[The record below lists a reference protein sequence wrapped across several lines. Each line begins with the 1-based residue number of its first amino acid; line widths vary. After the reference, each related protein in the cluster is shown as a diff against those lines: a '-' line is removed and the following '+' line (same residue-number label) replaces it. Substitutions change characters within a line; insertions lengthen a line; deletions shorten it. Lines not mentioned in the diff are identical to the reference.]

1 MSELNIVP
9 DSEQSLFWYPELK
22 YKYDFDKGI
31 DKPLALRAYICY
43 FLDRLQ
49 SMFKWSGLPDT
60 IPQKW
65 LESYLLVD
73 GQCAVINTEKGLF
86 ATNGGMGA
94 DPNEY
99 YIPTKY
105 IVTNPWLPEG
115 STAGKQYNIDGDEKN
130 AVLVRNDTYTVGLM
144 PLLVKYCTQM
154 VENDI
159 TMSIADIWVR
169 ATVALSAADDQT
181 RESAEQWLKDLRKGK
196 LGVIGEAPFL
206 AGNQNESLR
215 TNPIGTVAGTLT
227 DLIEYHQY
235 LKAGLYNDIGLNSN
249 YNMKRE
255 AIMSNETKLNDDA
268 LHPLIDTMLA
278 CRKEAAE
285 EINKLFGTNI
295 SVEFN
300 SAWADNEKE
309 NEAVMHQIE
318 AAADQ
323 ADEDKE
329 NDSIPEAD
337 NNIPDT
343 DTDIPDSADDSESE
357 VTVDESEEIEA
368 EVPETEAVIEAIEN
382 AAEVIAE
389 AIADNDTESDEKDGE

>member
-1 MSELNIVP
+1 MSIPNTP
-9 DSEQSLFWYPELK
+9 DEQNLFWYPTLK

-73 GQCAVINTEKGLF
+73 GQCAVINTDKGIF

-94 DPNEY
+94 YPDEY

-105 IVTNPWLPEG
+105 IVTNPYLPKNA
-115 STAGKQYNIDGDEKN
+115 SAGKEYTISGTEQN

-144 PLLVKYCTQM
+144 PLLLKYCTQM

-159 TMSIADIWVR
+159 TMSIADIWAR
-169 ATVALSAADDQT
+169 ASAAFSAADDQT
-181 RESAEQWLKDLRKGK
+181 KESAELWLKRLRKGE

-285 EINKLFGTNI
+285 EINRLFGTEI
-295 SVEFN
+295 RVEFN

-309 NEAVMHQIE
+309 NEAVMQQIE
-318 AAADQ
+318 ATAEG
-323 ADEDKE
+323 DEA
-329 NDSIPEAD
+329 I
-337 NNIPDT
+337 
-343 DTDIPDSADDSESE
+343 ADDVASDEVDTVETTPDEVVEEQSTPDEVEE
-357 VTVDESEEIEA
+357 VTEA
-368 EVPETEAVIEAIEN
+368 EEVPATEAVIEAIET

-389 AIADNDTESDEKDGE
+389 AITTDVTPDESEGGNE

>member
-9 DSEQSLFWYPELK
+9 DTQQSLFWYPELK
-22 YKYDFDKGI
+22 YKYDFEKGI
-31 DKPLALRAYICY
+31 DKPLAMRAYIGY

-49 SMFKWSGLPDT
+49 SMFIWSGLPDT

-73 GQCAVINTEKGLF
+73 GHCAVINTEKGLF

-99 YIPTKY
+99 YIPTKF
-105 IVTNPWLPEG
+105 IVSNPYLPEG
-115 STAGKQYNIDGDEKN
+115 SSAGRNYTIYGDDQD
-130 AVLVRNDTYTVGLM
+130 AVLVRNDIYTVGLM
-144 PLLVKYCTQM
+144 PLLVKYCSQM

-181 RESAEQWLKDLRKGK
+181 RESAELWLKDLRKGK

-309 NEAVMHQIE
+309 NEAVMNQIE

-323 ADEDKE
+323 ADEVTKDDTTIPD
-329 NDSIPEAD
+329 NDS
-337 NNIPDT
+337 
-343 DTDIPDSADDSESE
+343 DIPDSADSGNDTESDESAE
-357 VTVDESEEIEA
+357 VTADEVTTD
-368 EVPETEAVIEAIEN
+368 EVIVEAIEN

-389 AIADNDTESDEKDGE
+389 AISDNDTDTDEKDGE

>member
-1 MSELNIVP
+1 MSIPNTP
-9 DSEQSLFWYPELK
+9 DEQNLFWYPTLK

-73 GQCAVINTEKGLF
+73 GQCAVINTDKGIF

-115 STAGKQYNIDGDEKN
+115 STAGKQYTIYGEEQN
-130 AVLVRNDTYTVGLM
+130 AVLVRNDTYTAGLM
-144 PLLVKYCTQM
+144 PLLLKYCTQM

-159 TMSIADIWVR
+159 TMSIADIWAR
-169 ATVALSAADDQT
+169 ASVAFSAADDQT
-181 RESAEQWLKDLRKGK
+181 RESAELWLKRLKKGE

-235 LKAGLYNDIGLNSN
+235 LKAGLYNEIGLNSN

-268 LHPLIDTMLA
+268 LHPLFDTMLA

-285 EINKLFGTNI
+285 EINRLFGTEI

-309 NEAVMHQIE
+309 NEAVMQQIE
-318 AAADQ
+318 ATAEG
-323 ADEDKE
+323 DEA
-329 NDSIPEAD
+329 I
-337 NNIPDT
+337 
-343 DTDIPDSADDSESE
+343 ADDVASDEVDTVETTPDEVAEEQSTPDEVEE
-357 VTVDESEEIEA
+357 VTEA
-368 EVPETEAVIEAIEN
+368 EEVPATEAVIEAIEN

-389 AIADNDTESDEKDGE
+389 AIAEGDTPEEKEGE

>member
-9 DSEQSLFWYPELK
+9 DSEKSLFWYPELK
-22 YKYDFDKGI
+22 YKYDFEKGI
-31 DKPLALRAYICY
+31 DKPLAMRAYICY

-49 SMFKWSGLPDT
+49 SMFKWFGLPET

-65 LESYLLVD
+65 LESYLFVD

-115 STAGKQYNIDGDEKN
+115 SSSGKQYIIDGEEQN

-144 PLLVKYCTQM
+144 PLLVKYCSQM

-169 ATVALSAADDQT
+169 ATVAMSAADDQT
-181 RESAEQWLKDLRKGK
+181 RESAEQWLRDLRKGK

-285 EINKLFGTNI
+285 EINRLFGTNI

-300 SAWADNEKE
+300 SAWLDNEKE
-309 NEAVMHQIE
+309 NEAVMDQIKASAE
-318 AAADQ
+318 ATEEVSDEAEAPVEVSDQ
-323 ADEDKE
+323 TDE
-329 NDSIPEAD
+329 S
-337 NNIPDT
+337 
-343 DTDIPDSADDSESE
+343 
-357 VTVDESEEIEA
+357 VDETVEDEA
-368 EVPETEAVIEAIEN
+368 EAPVETESIIEAIET
-382 AAEVIAE
+382 AAEVIAD
-389 AIADNDTESDEKDGE
+389 AIEGDTTEDTEGGAE

>member
-1 MSELNIVP
+1 MSIPNTP
-9 DSEQSLFWYPELK
+9 DEQNLFWYPTLK

-73 GQCAVINTEKGLF
+73 GQCAVINTDKGIF

-94 DPNEY
+94 SPDEY

-105 IVTNPWLPEG
+105 IVTNPYLPENA
-115 STAGKQYNIDGDEKN
+115 SAGKEYTISGTDQN

-144 PLLVKYCTQM
+144 PLLLKYCTQM

-159 TMSIADIWVR
+159 TMSIADIWAR
-169 ATVALSAADDQT
+169 ASAAFSAADDQT
-181 RESAEQWLKDLRKGK
+181 RESAELWLKRLRKGE

-285 EINKLFGTNI
+285 EINRLFGTEI

-309 NEAVMHQIE
+309 NEAIMQQIE
-318 AAADQ
+318 ATAEG
-323 ADEDKE
+323 DEA
-329 NDSIPEAD
+329 I
-337 NNIPDT
+337 
-343 DTDIPDSADDSESE
+343 ADDVASDEVDTVETTPDEVVEEQSTPDEVEE
-357 VTVDESEEIEA
+357 VTEA
-368 EVPETEAVIEAIEN
+368 EEVPATEAVIEAIEN

-389 AIADNDTESDEKDGE
+389 AIAEGDTPEEKEGE

>member
-1 MSELNIVP
+1 MSIPNTP
-9 DSEQSLFWYPELK
+9 DEQNLFWYPTLK

-43 FLDRLQ
+43 FLNRLQ
-49 SMFKWSGLPDT
+49 SMFKWEGLPDT

-65 LESYLLVD
+65 LESYLLTE
-73 GQCAVINTEKGLF
+73 GQCAVINTDRGLF
-86 ATNGGMGA
+86 ATNGGQGA

-99 YIPTKY
+99 YIPTKF
-105 IVTNPWLPEG
+105 IVTNPYLPEKA
-115 STAGKQYNIDGDEKN
+115 SAGKDYTISGKDQN
-130 AVLVRNDTYTVGLM
+130 AVLVRNDIYTIGLM
-144 PLLVKYCTQM
+144 PLLLKYCTQM

-159 TMSIADIWVR
+159 TMSIADIWAR
-169 ATVALSAADDQT
+169 ASVAMSAADDQT
-181 RESAEQWLKDLRKGK
+181 RESAELWLKRLRKGE

-285 EINKLFGTNI
+285 EINRLFGTEI
-295 SVEFN
+295 TVEFN
-300 SAWADNEKE
+300 SAWEDNEKE
-309 NEAVMHQIE
+309 NEAVMQQIE
-318 AAADQ
+318 AAAYQVDEVTENDTAIPDNDSDISDSDSDISDIDDSANDTESDESAEVT
-323 ADEDKE
+323 ADETE
-329 NDSIPEAD
+329 SI
-337 NNIPDT
+337 
-343 DTDIPDSADDSESE
+343 
-357 VTVDESEEIEA
+357 V
-368 EVPETEAVIEAIEN
+368 EAIET

-389 AIADNDTESDEKDGE
+389 TIAEGDTPEEKEGE

>member
-1 MSELNIVP
+1 MSIPNTP
-9 DSEQSLFWYPELK
+9 DEQNLFWYPTLK

-73 GQCAVINTEKGLF
+73 GQCAVINTEKGIF

-94 DPNEY
+94 DPDEY

-105 IVTNPWLPEG
+105 IVTNPYLPQNA
-115 STAGKQYNIDGDEKN
+115 SAGKEYVISGSEQN

-144 PLLVKYCTQM
+144 PLLLKYCTQM

-159 TMSIADIWVR
+159 SMTIADIWAR
-169 ATVALSAADDQT
+169 ATVAMSAADDQT
-181 RESAEQWLKDLRKGK
+181 RESAELWLKRLRKGE
-196 LGVIGEAPFL
+196 LGIIGEAPFL
-206 AGNQNESLR
+206 AGNQAESLR
-215 TNPIGTVAGTLT
+215 TNPIGNVAGTLT

-255 AIMSNETKLNDDA
+255 AIMQGEAQLNDDA

-285 EINKLFGTNI
+285 EINRLFGTEI

-300 SAWADNEKE
+300 SAWLDNEKE
-309 NEAVMHQIE
+309 NDALLDQIE
-318 AAADQ
+318 AQGESNEADNDISDTVDGDITGDDADV
-323 ADEDKE
+323 ADESDE
-329 NDSIPEAD
+329 AEVTADETPEAD
-337 NNIPDT
+337 ETP
-343 DTDIPDSADDSESE
+343 
-357 VTVDESEEIEA
+357 VDA
-368 EVPETEAVIEAIEN
+368 EVIVEAIEN
-382 AAEVIAE
+382 AAEIIAE
-389 AIADNDTESDEKDGE
+389 AITTDETPEDTEGGNE

>member
-1 MSELNIVP
+1 MSVSNIVP
-9 DSEQSLFWYPELK
+9 EQEQSLFWYPTLK
-22 YKYDFDKGI
+22 YKYDFEKGVDKS
-31 DKPLALRAYICY
+31 LALRAYICY

-49 SMFKWSGLPDT
+49 SMFKWEGLPDT

-73 GQCAVINTEKGLF
+73 GQCAVINTDRGLF
-86 ATNGGMGA
+86 ATNGGMGE

-105 IVTNPWLPEG
+105 IVTNPYLPEKSSSG
-115 STAGKQYNIDGDEKN
+115 RNYTISGEGQD
-130 AVLVRNDTYTVGLM
+130 AVLVRNDIYTVGLM
-144 PLLVKYCTQM
+144 PMILKYCTQM

-159 TMSIADIWVR
+159 TMGIADIWAR
-169 ATVALSAADDQT
+169 ATIAISAVDDQT
-181 RESAEQWLKDLRKGK
+181 KESAEQWLKNLQKGK

-206 AGNQNESLR
+206 AANQNENLR
-215 TNPIGTVAGTLT
+215 VNNIGTVAGTLT

-285 EINKLFGTNI
+285 EINRLFGTNI

-300 SAWADNEKE
+300 SAWEDNEKE
-309 NEAVMHQIE
+309 NEAVMQQIE

-323 ADEDKE
+323 ADEVTEDDTTIPD
-329 NDSIPEAD
+329 NDS
-337 NNIPDT
+337 
-343 DTDIPDSADDSESE
+343 DISDSADSGNDTESDESAE
-357 VTVDESEEIEA
+357 VTADEAEA
-368 EVPETEAVIEAIEN
+368 EVEAEAPATESIVEAIET

-389 AIADNDTESDEKDGE
+389 AIAEDVPEEKEGE

>member
-1 MSELNIVP
+1 MSIPNTP
-9 DSEQSLFWYPELK
+9 DEQNLFWYPTLK

-49 SMFKWSGLPDT
+49 SMFKWEGLPDT

-65 LESYLLVD
+65 LESYLLTD
-73 GQCAVINTEKGLF
+73 GQCAVINTSKGLF

-115 STAGKQYNIDGDEKN
+115 STAGKQYTIYGEEQN

-144 PLLVKYCTQM
+144 PLLLKYCTQM

-159 TMSIADIWVR
+159 TMSIADIWAR
-169 ATVALSAADDQT
+169 ASVAMSAADDQT
-181 RESAEQWLKDLRKGK
+181 RESAELWLKRLKKGE

-235 LKAGLYNDIGLNSN
+235 LKAGLYNEIGLNSN

-285 EINKLFGTNI
+285 EINRLFGTEI
-295 SVEFN
+295 TVEFN
-300 SAWADNEKE
+300 SAWEDNEKE
-309 NEAVMHQIE
+309 NEAIMQQIE
-318 AAADQ
+318 ATAEG
-323 ADEDKE
+323 DEA
-329 NDSIPEAD
+329 I
-337 NNIPDT
+337 
-343 DTDIPDSADDSESE
+343 ADDVASDEVDTVETTPDEVAEEQSTPDEVEE
-357 VTVDESEEIEA
+357 VTEA
-368 EVPETEAVIEAIEN
+368 EEVPATEAVIEAIEN

-389 AIADNDTESDEKDGE
+389 AIAEGDTPEEKEGE

>member
-9 DSEQSLFWYPELK
+9 DSEKSLFWYPELK
-22 YKYDFDKGI
+22 YKYDFEKGI

-115 STAGKQYNIDGDEKN
+115 STAGKQYSIDGDDKN
-130 AVLVRNDTYTVGLM
+130 AVLIRNDIYTVGLM

-181 RESAEQWLKDLRKGK
+181 KESAELWLKDLRKGK

-268 LHPLIDTMLA
+268 LHPLIDTMLT

-309 NEAVMHQIE
+309 NVAVMQQIE

-323 ADEDKE
+323 AEEVSDEAEAPVEVSDQ
-329 NDSIPEAD
+329 NDEVIEEDTTAD
-337 NNIPDT
+337 
-343 DTDIPDSADDSESE
+343 E
-357 VTVDESEEIEA
+357 TVDETVEVEA
-368 EVPETEAVIEAIEN
+368 EAPATDVIVEAIET

-389 AIADNDTESDEKDGE
+389 AIEGDTPEDTEGGAE

>member
-9 DSEQSLFWYPELK
+9 DSEKSLFWYPELK
-22 YKYDFDKGI
+22 YKYDFEKGI
-31 DKPLALRAYICY
+31 DKPLAMRAYICY

-49 SMFKWSGLPDT
+49 SMFKWSGLPET

-65 LESYLLVD
+65 LESYLFVD

-115 STAGKQYNIDGDEKN
+115 SSSGKQYIIDGEEQN

-144 PLLVKYCTQM
+144 PLLVKYCSQM

-181 RESAEQWLKDLRKGK
+181 RESAEQWLRDLRKGK

-285 EINKLFGTNI
+285 EINRLFGTNI

-300 SAWADNEKE
+300 SAWLDNEKE
-309 NEAVMHQIE
+309 NEAVMDQIE
-318 AAADQ
+318 AAAEATEEVSDEAEAPVEVSDQ
-323 ADEDKE
+323 TDEVIEDTADE
-329 NDSIPEAD
+329 
-337 NNIPDT
+337 
-343 DTDIPDSADDSESE
+343 
-357 VTVDESEEIEA
+357 TVDETVEDEA
-368 EVPETEAVIEAIEN
+368 EAPVETESIIEAIET

-389 AIADNDTESDEKDGE
+389 AIEGDTPEDTEGGAE

>member
-1 MSELNIVP
+1 MSIPNTP
-9 DSEQSLFWYPELK
+9 DEQNLFWYPTLK

-73 GQCAVINTEKGLF
+73 GQCAVINTEKGIF

-94 DPNEY
+94 SPDEY

-105 IVTNPWLPEG
+105 IVTNPYLPENA
-115 STAGKQYNIDGDEKN
+115 SAGRNYTISGDGQD

-144 PLLVKYCTQM
+144 PLLLKYCTQM

-159 TMSIADIWVR
+159 TMSIADIWAR
-169 ATVALSAADDQT
+169 ASVAMSAADDQT
-181 RESAEQWLKDLRKGK
+181 RESAEQWLKRLRKGE

-235 LKAGLYNDIGLNSN
+235 LKAGLYNEIGLNSN

-285 EINKLFGTNI
+285 EINRLFGTEI
-295 SVEFN
+295 TVEFN
-300 SAWADNEKE
+300 SAWEDNEKE
-309 NEAVMHQIE
+309 NEAVMQQIE

-323 ADEDKE
+323 ADEVTEDDTAIPD
-329 NDSIPEAD
+329 NDS
-337 NNIPDT
+337 
-343 DTDIPDSADDSESE
+343 DIPDSADSGNDTESE
-357 VTVDESEEIEA
+357 ESAEVTADESEA
-368 EVPETEAVIEAIEN
+368 ETEAVIESIET

-389 AIADNDTESDEKDGE
+389 AIAEGDTPEEKEGE

>member
-9 DSEQSLFWYPELK
+9 DNEQSLFWYPELK

-49 SMFKWSGLPDT
+49 SMFTWSGLPDT

-73 GQCAVINTEKGLF
+73 GQCAVINTDKGLF

-115 STAGKQYNIDGDEKN
+115 STAGKQYTIDGNDKN

-181 RESAEQWLKDLRKGK
+181 RESAEQWLRDLRKGR

-309 NEAVMHQIE
+309 NEAVMEQIE

-323 ADEDKE
+323 TDDVETVEATPDEVEETD
-329 NDSIPEAD
+329 EAVES
-337 NNIPDT
+337 T
-343 DTDIPDSADDSESE
+343 DE
-357 VTVDESEEIEA
+357 VTTDE
-368 EVPETEAVIEAIEN
+368 VIVEAIEN

>member
-9 DSEQSLFWYPELK
+9 DNEQSLFWYPELK

-49 SMFKWSGLPDT
+49 SMFTWSGLPDT

-73 GQCAVINTEKGLF
+73 GQCAVINTDKGLF

-115 STAGKQYNIDGDEKN
+115 STAGKQYTIDGDDKN

-181 RESAEQWLKDLRKGK
+181 KESAEQWLRDLRKGK

-295 SVEFN
+295 SVDFN

-309 NEAVMHQIE
+309 NEAVMEQIE

-323 ADEDKE
+323 TGDVETVEATPDEVVDEQTTPDEVEETDEAVESTDEVTADE
-329 NDSIPEAD
+329 
-337 NNIPDT
+337 
-343 DTDIPDSADDSESE
+343 
-357 VTVDESEEIEA
+357 
-368 EVPETEAVIEAIEN
+368 VIVEAIEN

>member
-49 SMFKWSGLPDT
+49 SMFTWSGLPDT

-73 GQCAVINTEKGLF
+73 GQCAVINTDKGLF

-94 DPNEY
+94 APNEY

-115 STAGKQYNIDGDEKN
+115 STAGKQYTIDGNDKN

-181 RESAEQWLKDLRKGK
+181 KESAEQWLRDLRKGK

-309 NEAVMHQIE
+309 NEAVMEQIE

-323 ADEDKE
+323 TDDVETVESTPDEVVDE
-329 NDSIPEAD
+329 QTTPDEVEETDEAVES
-337 NNIPDT
+337 T
-343 DTDIPDSADDSESE
+343 DE
-357 VTVDESEEIEA
+357 VTTDE
-368 EVPETEAVIEAIEN
+368 VIVEAIEN

>member
-9 DSEQSLFWYPELK
+9 DSEQSLFWYPALK

-73 GQCAVINTEKGLF
+73 GKCAVINTDKGLF
-86 ATNGGMGA
+86 ATNGGQGA

-99 YIPTKY
+99 YIPTKF
-105 IVTNPWLPEG
+105 IVSNPYLPEG
-115 STAGKQYNIDGDEKN
+115 SSAGRNYIIDGDGKD
-130 AVLVRNDTYTVGLM
+130 AVLVRNDIYTVGLM
-144 PLLVKYCTQM
+144 PLLLKYCTQM

-159 TMSIADIWVR
+159 TMSIADIWAR
-169 ATVALSAADDQT
+169 ASVAMSAADDQT
-181 RESAEQWLKDLRKGK
+181 RESAELWLKRLRKGE

-278 CRKEAAE
+278 CRKEAAD

-309 NEAVMHQIE
+309 NEAVMQQIE
-318 AAADQ
+318 NSAEAS
-323 ADEDKE
+323 DE
-329 NDSIPEAD
+329 AV
-337 NNIPDT
+337 DT
-343 DTDIPDSADDSESE
+343 TDEVVESE
-357 VTVDESEEIEA
+357 DAAETTEEVVETSDETTEETTDEAAESTDEVTAD
-368 EVPETEAVIEAIEN
+368 VIVEAIET

-389 AIADNDTESDEKDGE
+389 AIADNDTESDVKEGE

>member
-9 DSEQSLFWYPELK
+9 DTQQSLFWYPELK
-22 YKYDFDKGI
+22 YKYDFEKGI
-31 DKPLALRAYICY
+31 DKPLAMRAYIGY

-49 SMFKWSGLPDT
+49 SMFIWSGLPET

-73 GQCAVINTEKGLF
+73 GHCAVINTEKGLF

-99 YIPTKY
+99 YIPTKF
-105 IVTNPWLPEG
+105 IVSNPYLPEG
-115 STAGKQYNIDGDEKN
+115 SSAGRNYTIDGDN
-130 AVLVRNDTYTVGLM
+130 QDAVFVRNDTYTVGLM
-144 PLLVKYCTQM
+144 PLLVKYCSQM

-181 RESAEQWLKDLRKGK
+181 RESAEQWLRDLRKGK

-309 NEAVMHQIE
+309 NEAVMEQIE
-318 AAADQ
+318 AAAESTDEVSDEAEAHVEVSDQ
-323 ADEDKE
+323 TDEVIED
-329 NDSIPEAD
+329 
-337 NNIPDT
+337 DT
-343 DTDIPDSADDSESE
+343 TTDE
-357 VTVDESEEIEA
+357 TVDKTVEDEA
-368 EVPETEAVIEAIEN
+368 EAPVETESIIEAIET
-382 AAEVIAE
+382 AAEVIAD
-389 AIADNDTESDEKDGE
+389 AIEGDTTEDTEGGAE

>member
-9 DSEQSLFWYPELK
+9 DSEKSLFWYPELK

-49 SMFKWSGLPDT
+49 SMFTWSGLPDT

-73 GQCAVINTEKGLF
+73 GQCAVINTDKGLF
-86 ATNGGMGA
+86 ATNGGMGEN
-94 DPNEY
+94 PNEY

-115 STAGKQYNIDGDEKN
+115 STAGKQYTIDGDDKN

-169 ATVALSAADDQT
+169 ATVALSAADNQT
-181 RESAEQWLKDLRKGK
+181 RESAEQWLRDLRKGK

-285 EINKLFGTNI
+285 EINKLFATNI

-309 NEAVMHQIE
+309 NEAVMEQIE
-318 AAADQ
+318 Q
-323 ADEDKE
+323 SVEGDE
-329 NDSIPEAD
+329 
-337 NNIPDT
+337 
-343 DTDIPDSADDSESE
+343 SAD
-357 VTVDESEEIEA
+357 TVDEAVESTD
-368 EVPETEAVIEAIEN
+368 EVTADEVIVEAIEN

-389 AIADNDTESDEKDGE
+389 AIADNDTESDVKDGE

>member
-1 MSELNIVP
+1 MPNPNIVP
-9 DSEQSLFWYPELK
+9 EVEQNLFWYPTLK
-22 YKYDFDKGI
+22 YKYDFEKGI
-31 DKPLALRAYICY
+31 DKPLAMRAYICY

-49 SMFKWSGLPDT
+49 SMFKWEGLPDT

-73 GQCAVINTEKGLF
+73 GQCAVINTDRGLF

-105 IVTNPWLPEG
+105 IVTNPYLPQNA
-115 STAGKQYNIDGDEKN
+115 SDGKEYIIYGEKQN
-130 AVLVRNDTYTVGLM
+130 AVLVRNDTFTTGLM
-144 PLLVKYCTQM
+144 PMLCKYCSQM

-159 TMSIADIWVR
+159 SMTIADIWSR
-169 ATVALSAADDQT
+169 ATVAISAADDQT
-181 RESAEQWLKDLRKGK
+181 KESAELWLKKLRKGE
-196 LGVIGEAPFL
+196 LGIIGEAPFL

-215 TNPIGTVAGTLT
+215 TTPIGSVAGTLT

-235 LKAGLYNDIGLNSN
+235 LKAGLFNEIGLNSN

-255 AIMSNETKLNDDA
+255 AIMSNESKMNDDA
-268 LHPLIDTMLA
+268 LHPLIDNMLA

-300 SAWADNEKE
+300 SAWLDNEKE
-309 NEAVMHQIE
+309 NEAVMEQIE
-318 AAADQ
+318 AAAEGEE
-323 ADEDKE
+323 AVTEDVSAE
-329 NDSIPEAD
+329 APE
-337 NNIPDT
+337 
-343 DTDIPDSADDSESE
+343 E
-357 VTVDESEEIEA
+357 VTAEETTSEEGEA
-368 EVPETEAVIEAIEN
+368 EVTEEVTEEAPETEAIVEAIEN

-389 AIADNDTESDEKDGE
+389 AISEDIPEEKEGE

>member
-1 MSELNIVP
+1 MSIPNTP
-9 DSEQSLFWYPELK
+9 DEQNLFWYPTLK

-49 SMFKWSGLPDT
+49 SMFKWEGLPDT

-73 GQCAVINTEKGLF
+73 GQCAVINTDKGIF

-94 DPNEY
+94 DPDEY

-105 IVTNPWLPEG
+105 IVTNPYLPEQA
-115 STAGKQYNIDGDEKN
+115 SAGRNYTISGDGQD

-144 PLLVKYCTQM
+144 PLLLKYCTQM

-159 TMSIADIWVR
+159 TMSIADIWSR
-169 ATVALSAADDQT
+169 ASVAMSAADDQT
-181 RESAEQWLKDLRKGK
+181 KESAELWLKRLRKGE

-235 LKAGLYNDIGLNSN
+235 LKAGLYNEIGLNSN

-285 EINKLFGTNI
+285 EINKLFGTEI
-295 SVEFN
+295 TVEFN
-300 SAWADNEKE
+300 SAWEDNEKE
-309 NEAVMHQIE
+309 NEAVMNQIE
-318 AAADQ
+318 AVAEG
-323 ADEDKE
+323 DEA
-329 NDSIPEAD
+329 I
-337 NNIPDT
+337 
-343 DTDIPDSADDSESE
+343 ADDIAPEEDVPEVIDDQTEDEAEDTADAEVEEVSE
-357 VTVDESEEIEA
+357 
-368 EVPETEAVIEAIEN
+368 EVPETEAVIEAIET

-389 AIADNDTESDEKDGE
+389 AIAEGDTPEEKEGE

>member
-9 DSEQSLFWYPELK
+9 DTEQSLFWYPELK

-49 SMFKWSGLPDT
+49 SMFTWSGLPDT

-73 GQCAVINTEKGLF
+73 GQCAVINTSKGLF

-115 STAGKQYNIDGDEKN
+115 SSAGKQYIIDGDEKD
-130 AVLVRNDTYTVGLM
+130 AVLVRNDIYTVGLM
-144 PLLVKYCTQM
+144 PLLMKYCTQM

-181 RESAEQWLKDLRKGK
+181 KESAEQWLRDLRKGK

-309 NEAVMHQIE
+309 NEAVMQQIE
-318 AAADQ
+318 
-323 ADEDKE
+323 
-329 NDSIPEAD
+329 NDAEEVAPDEAD
-337 NNIPDT
+337 NENDNSNIADT
-343 DTDIPDSADDSESE
+343 FIEDTADDR
-357 VTVDESEEIEA
+357 
-368 EVPETEAVIEAIEN
+368 PETEEEVEETAEETVEETVINEDVIVEAIEN

>member
-1 MSELNIVP
+1 MSNLNIVP

-22 YKYDFDKGI
+22 YKYDFEKGI

-49 SMFKWSGLPDT
+49 SMFIWSGLPET

-73 GQCAVINTEKGLF
+73 GQCAVINTSKGLF

-115 STAGKQYNIDGDEKN
+115 STSGKQYIIDGDDKN

-309 NEAVMHQIE
+309 NEAVMNQIE

-323 ADEDKE
+323 TDGVTEDDNAIPDNDSDNTDSVDSGNNIESDESAEVTADE
-329 NDSIPEAD
+329 
-337 NNIPDT
+337 T
-343 DTDIPDSADDSESE
+343 
-357 VTVDESEEIEA
+357 EA
-368 EVPETEAVIEAIEN
+368 EVPETEAVIEAIET

-389 AIADNDTESDEKDGE
+389 AIADNDTESDDKDGE

>member
-9 DSEQSLFWYPELK
+9 DSEKSLFWYPELK
-22 YKYDFDKGI
+22 YKYDFEKGI
-31 DKPLALRAYICY
+31 DKPLAMRAYICY

-49 SMFKWSGLPDT
+49 SMFKWSDLPET

-65 LESYLLVD
+65 LESYLFVD

-115 STAGKQYNIDGDEKN
+115 SSSGKQYIIDGEEQN
-130 AVLVRNDTYTVGLM
+130 AVLIRNDTYTVGLM
-144 PLLVKYCTQM
+144 PLLVKYCSQM

-169 ATVALSAADDQT
+169 ATVAMSAADDQT
-181 RESAEQWLKDLRKGK
+181 RESAEQWLRDLRKGK

-285 EINKLFGTNI
+285 EINRLFGTNI

-300 SAWADNEKE
+300 SAWLDNEKE
-309 NEAVMHQIE
+309 NEAVMDQIE
-318 AAADQ
+318 AAAEATDEVSDEAEAPVEVSDQ
-323 ADEDKE
+323 TDEVIE
-329 NDSIPEAD
+329 
-337 NNIPDT
+337 DT
-343 DTDIPDSADDSESE
+343 AGE
-357 VTVDESEEIEA
+357 TVDETVEDEA
-368 EVPETEAVIEAIEN
+368 EAPVETESIIEAIET

-389 AIADNDTESDEKDGE
+389 AIESDTPEDTEGGAE

>member
-1 MSELNIVP
+1 MSIPNTP
-9 DSEQSLFWYPELK
+9 DEENLFWYPTLK

-31 DKPLALRAYICY
+31 DKPLALRAYVCY

-49 SMFKWSGLPDT
+49 SMFKWEGLPDT

-65 LESYLLVD
+65 LESYLLTD
-73 GQCAVINTEKGLF
+73 GQCAVINTDKGLF

-94 DPNEY
+94 DPDEY

-115 STAGKQYNIDGDEKN
+115 SGSGKQYTISGEEQN
-130 AVLVRNDTYTVGLM
+130 AVLVRNDIYTVGLM
-144 PLLVKYCTQM
+144 PLLLKYCTQM

-159 TMSIADIWVR
+159 TMSIADIWAR
-169 ATVALSAADDQT
+169 ASVAMSAADDQT
-181 RESAEQWLKDLRKGK
+181 RESAELWLKRLRKGE

-235 LKAGLYNDIGLNSN
+235 LKAGLYNEIGLNSN

-300 SAWADNEKE
+300 SAWEDNEKE
-309 NEAVMHQIE
+309 NEAVMQQIE
-318 AAADQ
+318 ATAEGDEEIADDV
-323 ADEDKE
+323 ASDEIAPDEDA
-329 NDSIPEAD
+329 PEVVEDQTEDEAVD
-337 NNIPDT
+337 LN
-343 DTDIPDSADDSESE
+343 E
-357 VTVDESEEIEA
+357 VKGEA
-368 EVPETEAVIEAIEN
+368 EENIPETEAVIEAIET

-389 AIADNDTESDEKDGE
+389 AIAEGDTPEEKEGE

>member
-1 MSELNIVP
+1 MSIPNTP
-9 DSEQSLFWYPELK
+9 DEQNLFWYPTLK

-73 GQCAVINTEKGLF
+73 GQCAVINTDKGIF

-94 DPNEY
+94 YPDEY

-105 IVTNPWLPEG
+105 IVTNPYLPKNA
-115 STAGKQYNIDGDEKN
+115 SAGKEYTISGTEQN

-144 PLLVKYCTQM
+144 PLLLKYCTQM

-159 TMSIADIWVR
+159 TMSIADIWAR
-169 ATVALSAADDQT
+169 ASAAFSAADDQT
-181 RESAEQWLKDLRKGK
+181 KESAELWLKRLRKGE

-285 EINKLFGTNI
+285 EINRLFGTEI
-295 SVEFN
+295 RVEFN

-309 NEAVMHQIE
+309 NEAVMQQIE
-318 AAADQ
+318 ATAEG
-323 ADEDKE
+323 DEA
-329 NDSIPEAD
+329 I
-337 NNIPDT
+337 
-343 DTDIPDSADDSESE
+343 ADDVSSDEVDTVETTPDEVVEEQSTPDEVEE
-357 VTVDESEEIEA
+357 VTEA
-368 EVPETEAVIEAIEN
+368 EEVPATEAVIEAIET

-389 AIADNDTESDEKDGE
+389 AITTDVTPDESEGGNE

>member
-65 LESYLLVD
+65 IESYLLVD

-115 STAGKQYNIDGDEKN
+115 STAGKQYNIDGDDKN
-130 AVLVRNDTYTVGLM
+130 AVLVRNDIYTVGLM

-181 RESAEQWLKDLRKGK
+181 RESAEQWLRDLRKGK

-309 NEAVMHQIE
+309 NEAVMQQIE
-318 AAADQ
+318 QSVEGDVSADTDDEVAESDEVVESNDEAVETTDEAVESTEEVT
-323 ADEDKE
+323 ADE
-329 NDSIPEAD
+329 
-337 NNIPDT
+337 
-343 DTDIPDSADDSESE
+343 
-357 VTVDESEEIEA
+357 
-368 EVPETEAVIEAIEN
+368 VIVEAIEN

>member
-1 MSELNIVP
+1 MSIPNTP
-9 DSEQSLFWYPELK
+9 DEQNLFWYPTLK

-49 SMFKWSGLPDT
+49 SMFKWEGLPDT

-65 LESYLLVD
+65 LESYLLTD
-73 GQCAVINTEKGLF
+73 GQCAVINTSKGLF

-115 STAGKQYNIDGDEKN
+115 STAGKQYTIYGEEQN
-130 AVLVRNDTYTVGLM
+130 AVLVRNDIYTVGLM
-144 PLLVKYCTQM
+144 PLLLKYCTQM

-159 TMSIADIWVR
+159 TMSIADIWAR
-169 ATVALSAADDQT
+169 ASVAMSAADDQT
-181 RESAEQWLKDLRKGK
+181 RESAELWLKRLKKGE

-235 LKAGLYNDIGLNSN
+235 LKAGLYNEIGLNSN

-285 EINKLFGTNI
+285 EINRLFGTEI
-295 SVEFN
+295 TVEFN
-300 SAWADNEKE
+300 SAWEDNEKE
-309 NEAVMHQIE
+309 NEAIMQQIE
-318 AAADQ
+318 ATAEG
-323 ADEDKE
+323 DEA
-329 NDSIPEAD
+329 I
-337 NNIPDT
+337 
-343 DTDIPDSADDSESE
+343 ADDVASDEVDTVETTPDEVVEEQSTPDEVEE
-357 VTVDESEEIEA
+357 VTEA
-368 EVPETEAVIEAIEN
+368 EEVPATEAVIEAIEN

-389 AIADNDTESDEKDGE
+389 AIAEGDTPEEKEGE

>member
-1 MSELNIVP
+1 MSVSNIVP
-9 DSEQSLFWYPELK
+9 EQEQSLFWYPTLK
-22 YKYDFDKGI
+22 YKYDFEKGV

-49 SMFKWSGLPDT
+49 SMFKWEGLPDT

-73 GQCAVINTEKGLF
+73 GQCAVINTDRGLF

-105 IVTNPWLPEG
+105 IVTNPHLPEKASSG
-115 STAGKQYNIDGDEKN
+115 RNYTISGEGQD
-130 AVLVRNDTYTVGLM
+130 AVLVRNDTYTIGLM
-144 PLLVKYCTQM
+144 PLILKYCTQM

-159 TMSIADIWVR
+159 TMGIADVWAR
-169 ATVALSAADDQT
+169 ATIAISAVDDNT
-181 RESAEQWLKDLRKGK
+181 KASAELWLKNLQKGQ

-206 AGNQNESLR
+206 AANQNENLR
-215 TNPIGTVAGTLT
+215 VNNIGTVAGTLT

-235 LKAGLYNDIGLNSN
+235 LKAGLFNEIGLNSN

-285 EINKLFGTNI
+285 EINRLFGTNI

-300 SAWADNEKE
+300 SAWEDNEKE
-309 NEAVMHQIE
+309 NEAVMYQIE

-323 ADEDKE
+323 ANEVTE
-329 NDSIPEAD
+329 NDTT
-337 NNIPDT
+337 IPDN
-343 DTDIPDSADDSESE
+343 DSD
-357 VTVDESEEIEA
+357 
-368 EVPETEAVIEAIEN
+368 
-382 AAEVIAE
+382 
-389 AIADNDTESDEKDGE
+389 IADSSDSGNDTESDESAEVTADEAEAPATESIVEAIETAAEVIADAIEENQENTNNV

>member
-49 SMFKWSGLPDT
+49 SMFTWSGLPDT

-65 LESYLLVD
+65 FESYLLVD
-73 GQCAVINTEKGLF
+73 GQCAVINTDKGLF

-115 STAGKQYNIDGDEKN
+115 STAGKQYTIDGDDKN

-181 RESAEQWLKDLRKGK
+181 KESAEQWLRDLRKGK

-309 NEAVMHQIE
+309 NEAVMEQIE

-323 ADEDKE
+323 TDDVETVEATPDEVVDE
-329 NDSIPEAD
+329 QSTPDEVEETDEAVES
-337 NNIPDT
+337 T
-343 DTDIPDSADDSESE
+343 DE
-357 VTVDESEEIEA
+357 VTTDE
-368 EVPETEAVIEAIEN
+368 VIVEAIEN

>member
-94 DPNEY
+94 VPNEY

-181 RESAEQWLKDLRKGK
+181 RESAEQWLRDLRKGK

-309 NEAVMHQIE
+309 NEAVMEQIE
-318 AAADQ
+318 AAAESTDEVSDETEAPVEVSDQ
-323 ADEDKE
+323 TDEVIEDDTTADE
-329 NDSIPEAD
+329 
-337 NNIPDT
+337 
-343 DTDIPDSADDSESE
+343 
-357 VTVDESEEIEA
+357 TVDETVEDEA
-368 EVPETEAVIEAIEN
+368 EAPVETESIIEAIET
-382 AAEVIAE
+382 AAEVIAD
-389 AIADNDTESDEKDGE
+389 AIEGDTTEDTEGGAE

>member
-1 MSELNIVP
+1 MPNSSFIP
-9 DSEQSLFWYPELK
+9 DTETTLFWYPTLK
-22 YKYDFDKGI
+22 YKYDFEKGV

-49 SMFKWSGLPDT
+49 SMLNWEGLPDT

-73 GQCAVINTEKGLF
+73 GQCAVINTSKGLF

-94 DPNEY
+94 DPDEY

-115 STAGKQYNIDGDEKN
+115 STAGKQYNISGEDQN
-130 AVLVRNDTYTVGLM
+130 AVLVRNDIYTTGLM
-144 PLLVKYCTQM
+144 PMILKYCTQM

-159 TMSIADIWVR
+159 TMGIANIWAR
-169 ATVALSAADDQT
+169 ATIAMSAADDQT
-181 RESAEQWLKDLRKGK
+181 KESAELWLKNLQKGK
-196 LGVIGEAPFL
+196 LGVIGESPFL

-215 TNPIGTVAGTLT
+215 VNNIGTVAGTLT

-235 LKAGLYNDIGLNSN
+235 LKAGLYNEIGLNSN

-300 SAWADNEKE
+300 SAWEDNEKE
-309 NEAVMHQIE
+309 NEAVMQQIE

-323 ADEDKE
+323 ADEVTE
-329 NDSIPEAD
+329 NDTT
-337 NNIPDT
+337 IPDN
-343 DTDIPDSADDSESE
+343 DSDIPDSADSGNDTKSDESAE
-357 VTVDESEEIEA
+357 VTADEPEDA
-368 EVPETEAVIEAIEN
+368 ESPVTEAIVEAIET

-389 AIADNDTESDEKDGE
+389 AIAEDTEEKEGE

>member
-9 DSEQSLFWYPELK
+9 DSEKSLFWYPELK
-22 YKYDFDKGI
+22 YKYDFEKGI
-31 DKPLALRAYICY
+31 DKPLAMRAYICY

-65 LESYLLVD
+65 LESYLFVD
-73 GQCAVINTEKGLF
+73 GQCAVINTKKGLF
-86 ATNGGMGA
+86 ATNGGMGS

-115 STAGKQYNIDGDEKN
+115 SSSDKQYIIDGEEQN

-144 PLLVKYCTQM
+144 PLLVKYCSQM

-169 ATVALSAADDQT
+169 ATVAMSAADDQT
-181 RESAEQWLKDLRKGK
+181 RESAEQWLRDLRKGK

-285 EINKLFGTNI
+285 EINRLFGTNI

-300 SAWADNEKE
+300 SAWLDNEKE
-309 NEAVMHQIE
+309 NEAVMDQIE
-318 AAADQ
+318 AAA
-323 ADEDKE
+323 
-329 NDSIPEAD
+329 EA
-337 NNIPDT
+337 T
-343 DTDIPDSADDSESE
+343 EE
-357 VTVDESEEIEA
+357 VSDEA
-368 EVPETEAVIEAIEN
+368 EVPVEVSDQTDEVIEDTADETVDETVEDEAESPVETESIIEAIET

-389 AIADNDTESDEKDGE
+389 AIESDTPEDTEGGAE

>member
-1 MSELNIVP
+1 MSKLNIVP
-9 DSEQSLFWYPELK
+9 DSEKSLFWYPELK
-22 YKYDFDKGI
+22 YKYDFEKGI

-115 STAGKQYNIDGDEKN
+115 STAGKQYSIDGDDKN
-130 AVLVRNDTYTVGLM
+130 AVLIRNDIYTVGLM

-181 RESAEQWLKDLRKGK
+181 KESAELWLKDLRKGK

-268 LHPLIDTMLA
+268 LHPLIDTMLT

-309 NEAVMHQIE
+309 NVAVMQQIE

-323 ADEDKE
+323 AEEVSDEAEAPVEVSDQ
-329 NDSIPEAD
+329 NDEVIEEDTTAD
-337 NNIPDT
+337 
-343 DTDIPDSADDSESE
+343 E
-357 VTVDESEEIEA
+357 TVDETVEVEA
-368 EVPETEAVIEAIEN
+368 EAPATDVIVEAIET

-389 AIADNDTESDEKDGE
+389 AIEGDTPEDTEGGAE

>member
-1 MSELNIVP
+1 MSIPNTP
-9 DSEQSLFWYPELK
+9 DEQNLFWYPTLK

-94 DPNEY
+94 DPDEY

-105 IVTNPWLPEG
+105 IVTNPYLPQNA
-115 STAGKQYNIDGDEKN
+115 SAGKDYTISGSEQN

-144 PLLVKYCTQM
+144 PLLLKYCTQM

-159 TMSIADIWVR
+159 SMTIADIWAR
-169 ATVALSAADDQT
+169 ATVAMSAADDQT
-181 RESAEQWLKDLRKGK
+181 RESAELWLKRLRKGE
-196 LGVIGEAPFL
+196 LGIIGEAPFL
-206 AGNQNESLR
+206 AGNQAESLR
-215 TNPIGTVAGTLT
+215 TNPIGNVAGTLT

-255 AIMSNETKLNDDA
+255 AIMQGEAQLNDDA

-285 EINKLFGTNI
+285 EINRLFGTEI

-300 SAWADNEKE
+300 SAWLDNEKE
-309 NEAVMHQIE
+309 NDTLLDQIE
-318 AAADQ
+318 AQGEGNEADNDISDTSDGDITGDDADV
-323 ADEDKE
+323 ADESEDAE
-329 NDSIPEAD
+329 VTTDETPEAD
-337 NNIPDT
+337 ETP
-343 DTDIPDSADDSESE
+343 
-357 VTVDESEEIEA
+357 VDA
-368 EVPETEAVIEAIEN
+368 EVIVEAIEN

-389 AIADNDTESDEKDGE
+389 AITTDETPEDTEGGNE

>member
-9 DSEQSLFWYPELK
+9 DSEKSLFWYPELK

-49 SMFKWSGLPDT
+49 SMFTWSGLPDT

-73 GQCAVINTEKGLF
+73 GQCAVINTDKGLF

-115 STAGKQYNIDGDEKN
+115 STAGKQYTIDGDDKN

-181 RESAEQWLKDLRKGK
+181 KESAEQWLRDLRKGK

-309 NEAVMHQIE
+309 NEAVMEHIE

-323 ADEDKE
+323 TDDVETVESTPDEVVDEQTTPDEVEETDEAVESTDEVTADE
-329 NDSIPEAD
+329 
-337 NNIPDT
+337 
-343 DTDIPDSADDSESE
+343 
-357 VTVDESEEIEA
+357 
-368 EVPETEAVIEAIEN
+368 VIVEAIEN

-389 AIADNDTESDEKDGE
+389 AIEGDTPEDTEGGAE

>member
-1 MSELNIVP
+1 MPNPNIVP
-9 DSEQSLFWYPELK
+9 EVEQNLFWYPTLK
-22 YKYDFDKGI
+22 YKYDFEKGI
-31 DKPLALRAYICY
+31 DKPLAMRAYICY

-49 SMFKWSGLPDT
+49 SMFKWEGLPDT

-73 GQCAVINTEKGLF
+73 GQCAVINTDRGLF

-94 DPNEY
+94 DPDEY

-105 IVTNPWLPEG
+105 IVTNPYLPEEA
-115 STAGKQYNIDGDEKN
+115 SAGRNYTIYGDDQD

-144 PLLVKYCTQM
+144 PMLCKYCSQM

-159 TMSIADIWVR
+159 SMTIADIWSR
-169 ATVALSAADDQT
+169 ATVAMSAADDQT
-181 RESAEQWLKDLRKGK
+181 KDSAELWLKKLRKGE
-196 LGVIGEAPFL
+196 LGIIGEAPFL

-215 TNPIGTVAGTLT
+215 TTPIGSVAGTLT

-235 LKAGLYNDIGLNSN
+235 LKAGLFNELGLNSN

-255 AIMSNETKLNDDA
+255 AIMSNESKMNDDA

-295 SVEFN
+295 TVEFN
-300 SAWADNEKE
+300 SAWLDNEKE
-309 NEAVMHQIE
+309 NEAVMEQIE
-318 AAADQ
+318 AAA
-323 ADEDKE
+323 EGE
-329 NDSIPEAD
+329 E
-337 NNIPDT
+337 
-343 DTDIPDSADDSESE
+343 E
-357 VTVDESEEIEA
+357 VTEDVSEEVTAEEGEA
-368 EVPETEAVIEAIEN
+368 EVTEEVTEEEAPETEAIVEAIET

-389 AIADNDTESDEKDGE
+389 AISEDIPEEKEGE

>member
-1 MSELNIVP
+1 MSIPNTP
-9 DSEQSLFWYPELK
+9 DEQNLFWYPTLK

-49 SMFKWSGLPDT
+49 SMFKWEGLPDT

-65 LESYLLVD
+65 LESYLLTD
-73 GQCAVINTEKGLF
+73 GQCAVINTSKGLF

-115 STAGKQYNIDGDEKN
+115 STAGKQYTIYGEEQN

-144 PLLVKYCTQM
+144 PLLLKYCTQM

-159 TMSIADIWVR
+159 TMSIADIWAR
-169 ATVALSAADDQT
+169 ASAAFSAADDQT
-181 RESAEQWLKDLRKGK
+181 KESAELWLKRLRKGE

-285 EINKLFGTNI
+285 EINRLFGTEI

-309 NEAVMHQIE
+309 NEAVMQQIE
-318 AAADQ
+318 ATAEG
-323 ADEDKE
+323 DEA
-329 NDSIPEAD
+329 I
-337 NNIPDT
+337 
-343 DTDIPDSADDSESE
+343 ADDVASDEVDTVETTPDEVAEEQSTPDEVEE
-357 VTVDESEEIEA
+357 VTEA
-368 EVPETEAVIEAIEN
+368 EEVPATEAVIEAIEN

-389 AIADNDTESDEKDGE
+389 AIAEGDTPEEKEGE